1 MPEMGADTR
10 AAGTGRPIVFFD
22 GGCPLCR
29 REIAHYR
36 RLDAAGA
43 IDWRDIHADA
53 AVLDRWGISWEW
65 AMQRLHAITPEGKVC
80 SGAPAFVLVWR
91 HLPGYRWPGRLLHRL
106 PPLARLM
113 DRAYSVFARRRW
125 RSRCAGGLCHPDR

>member
-1 MPEMGADTR
+1 MPETEGGTRTAGA
-10 AAGTGRPIVFFD
+10 GRPIVFFD

-53 AVLDRWGISWEW
+53 TALEGRGISWEQ
-65 AMQRLHAITPEGKVC
+65 AMQRMHAITREGAVC

-91 HLPGYRWPGRLLHRL
+91 HLPYYRWLGGVLHRL
-106 PPLARLM
+106 PPIVWLM
-113 DRAYSVFARRRW
+113 DRVYNVFARRRW
-125 RSRCAGGLCHPDR
+125 RSRCAGGMCHPDR